1 MQSEPRLTNGSYGHG
16 RPPSIRPPIDAGA
29 GQVASKVVK
38 ARSDPMH
45 QGERILVAM
54 SGGVDSSV
62 AAARLHDAGYEV
74 VGVTLHLWDYPD
86 EGSARSH
93 GRCCAPEDQYDA
105 RRTADALGF
114 PHFTFDRRALFA
126 RTVIEPFV
134 DAYLDG
140 ETPSPCTACN
150 RGVKLAELFALAGR
164 LGASLVATGH
174 YARVVRTAD
183 GMARL
188 AMAADR
194 DKDQSY
200 FLYASPRAWLDRLVF
215 PLGESAKQTVRAE
228 AVDRKLPGAGKGES
242 QELCFVGPGPHAYG
256 DFVAERAGDR
266 VRPGVIVDEIGRT
279 VGSHTGVHRFTVGQ
293 RKGLGVA
300 LGRPAYVARIDA
312 ECGVVH
318 LAGEDAL
325 LSRQADLAD
334 VSLADGVVLPMRAR
348 VRVRYRHDGEAATVV
363 PSHGGSARVLF
374 DSPVRA
380 VTRGQIAVLYEP
392 DGDRVL
398 GGGRITAA
406 INHAET
412 GALPCSP

>member
-1 MQSEPRLTNGSYGHG
+1 M
-16 RPPSIRPPIDAGA
+16 
-29 GQVASKVVK
+29 VK
-38 ARSDPMH
+38 APGAQPMKTAA
-45 QGERILVAM
+45 RVLVAM

-62 AAARLHDAGYEV
+62 AAARLHDAGYDV

-86 EGSARSH
+86 NQGSPRSH

-126 RTVIEPFV
+126 RTVIAPFV
-134 DAYLDG
+134 DAYLEG

-150 RGVKLAELFALAGR
+150 RGVKLAELFALGER

-174 YARVVRTAD
+174 YARIVRE
-183 GMARL
+183 GGIPRL
-188 AMAADR
+188 AMAFDR

-215 PLGESAKQTVRAE
+215 PLGESTKGAVRAE
-228 AVDRKLPGAGKGES
+228 AVDRRLPGAGKGES
-242 QELCFVGPGPHAYG
+242 QELCFVGTGTHAYG

-266 VRPGVIVDEIGRT
+266 VRPGVIVDESGRT
-279 VGSHTGVHRFTVGQ
+279 VGSHRGVHRFTVGQ

-312 ECGVVH
+312 ERGVVQ
-318 LAGEDAL
+318 LAGEEAL
-325 LSRQADLAD
+325 LSRQVDLAD

-348 VRVRYRHDGEAATVV
+348 VRVRYRHGGEAASVV
-363 PSHGGSARVLF
+363 PSHRGGARVMF

-380 VTRGQIAVLYEP
+380 ATRGQIAVLYEA

-398 GGGRITAA
+398 GGGRIAAA
-406 INHAET
+406 INHGET
-412 GALPCSP
+412 GTLRCSP